1 MPPISVRDVLRL
13 ALPPGTAVVAGAAGL
28 AHQVTWVT
36 TLRATLPVFVN
47 LRGGELALIPVAAA
61 QALDER
67 LTLPSLIERLAQV
80 PVAAIGA
87 IGDVSSEACA
97 AADKARMPLFHLPAG
112 AEAREVEREVQR
124 LISDYEAQIERR

>member
-13 ALPPGTAVVAGAAGL
+13 ALPPGTLVAAGAAGL

-36 TLRATLPVFVN
+36 TPRATLPAFVN

-67 LTLPSLIERLAQV
+67 LTLASLIERLAHV

-87 IGDVSSEACA
+87 IGDISDQARA
-97 AADKARMPLFHLPAG
+97 AADT
-112 AEAREVEREVQR
+112 V
-124 LISDYEAQIERR
+124 